1 MNTIGFKNFRKFTDF
16 PPISLDGINIF
27 VGGNNSG
34 KSTVVKAMLLID
46 NFIKNASKQNVFA
59 RPYFVFGG
67 ASSIGTFSRA
77 LCNKGN
83 NEEIYFESVLDYYL
97 IKLWIRQEK
106 KQPNSSNAVISKISI
121 IDVEHNIEIV
131 YDFLDKQQIDVDF
144 FPGKEAKDSMKKQL
158 NSIREGEEELLSEI
172 AQLELEIEK
181 QKKLLSARAKESKNA
196 LDKTVE
202 GIDLL
207 QKLASRNERLKEM
220 KIKGLQNQ
228 NTVYELEK
236 LLQPIKLPLGFYDN
250 HSNMLYIKQLV
261 LNIVAARNYLAVN
274 KENANYN
281 EELFKK
287 ELIEK
292 RVDDFQDFA
301 DGLEKAAEKNRIEY
315 IYAHA
320 ADQVA
325 LYDSRDENDYV
336 AKSIREFVN
345 SQIGKN
351 DEEWQFVREWMK
363 LFEIGNDFQ
372 IESYFGEA
380 YGLSIIDESK
390 RQINLADKG
399 KGSIQLTILLL
410 RLATIIRKYN
420 IGKDNIIVL
429 VEEPEQN
436 IHPDLQVLLTDLFCD
451 VYKRWGIRF
460 IVETHSE
467 YLVRHAQFIVAGKKY
482 KHEQES
488 IDRNPFKVYYFRQD
502 NVPYD
507 MILEDT
513 GLFKNSFGNG
523 FFNVAALEALGLS
536 KIERE
541 RKNKRDE

>member
-1 MNTIGFKNFRKFTDF
+1 MNTIGFKNFRKFIDF
-16 PPISLDGINIF
+16 PSISLDGINIF

-34 KSTVVKAMLLID
+34 KSTVVKALLLVD
-46 NFIKNASKQNVFA
+46 NFLKNASKQNVFA

-77 LCNKGN
+77 LCNKCN
-83 NEEIYFESVLDYYL
+83 DEEIYFENVLDYYL

-106 KQPNSSNAVISKISI
+106 KQSNSSNAIISKISI
-121 IDVEHNIEIV
+121 IDFDHNIEID
-131 YDFLDKQQIDVDF
+131 YDFLDKQQINVDF
-144 FPGKEAKDSMKKQL
+144 FPGEEAKDSVRKQL
-158 NSIREGEEELLSEI
+158 YSVRKGEEELLSEI

-181 QKKLLSARAKESKNA
+181 QKKLLSARVKESKNS

-202 GIDLL
+202 GVSLL

-228 NTVYELEK
+228 NTAYELEK
-236 LLQPIKLPLGFYDN
+236 LLQPIKLPLSFYDN

-274 KENANYN
+274 KENVNYN
-281 EELFKK
+281 EELYKK

-292 RVDDFQDFA
+292 RVGDFQDFA
-301 DGLEKAAEKNRIEY
+301 DGLERAVEKNKIEY

-325 LYDSRDENDYV
+325 LYNSRDENDYV

-345 SQIGKN
+345 SKIGIK
-351 DEEWQFVREWMK
+351 DEERSFIREWMNI
-363 LFEIGNDFQ
+363 FEIGHNFE
-372 IESYFGEA
+372 IESYYGES
-380 YGLSIIDESK
+380 YSLLIFDDSGK
-390 RQINLADKG
+390 KVNLADKG
-399 KGSIQLTILLL
+399 KGSIQLMVLLL
-410 RLATIIRKYN
+410 RLATIIRQYN
-420 IGKDNIIVL
+420 IGKENITIV

-482 KHEQES
+482 KKEQGS

-507 MILEDT
+507 MVLEDT
-513 GLFKNSFGNG
+513 GRFKNSFGNG
-523 FFNVAALEALGLS
+523 FFNVAAMESLGLS

-541 RKNKRDE
+541 RNKQVQ

>member
-16 PPISLDGINIF
+16 PSISLDGINIF

-34 KSTVVKAMLLID
+34 KSTVVKAMLLVD
-46 NFIKNASKQNVFA
+46 NFLKNASKQNVFA

-83 NEEIYFESVLDYYL
+83 GEEIYFESVLDSYL

-106 KQPNSSNAVISKISI
+106 KQPNSSNAVISKILI
-121 IDVEHNIEIV
+121 LDIDHNIEIV
-131 YDFLDKQQIDVDF
+131 YDFLDKQKIYVDF
-144 FPGKEAKDSMKKQL
+144 FPGEEAKNSMKKQL
-158 NSIREGEEELLSEI
+158 HSVREEEEKLLYEI
-172 AQLELEIEK
+172 SQLEKEIEM
-181 QKKLLSARAKESKNA
+181 QKKLLSARVKESKND

-202 GIDLL
+202 GIDML
-207 QKLASRNERLKEM
+207 QKLASRNERLKEL
-220 KIKGLQNQ
+220 KIKALQNQ
-228 NTVYELEK
+228 NTAYESEK
-236 LLQPIKLPLGFYDN
+236 LLQPIKLPLGLYDN

-281 EELFKK
+281 EELYKK

-292 RVDDFQDFA
+292 RIDDLQDFA
-301 DGLEKAAEKNRIEY
+301 DGLEKASEKNRIEY

-320 ADQVA
+320 ADQIA
-325 LYDSRDENDYV
+325 LYNSRDENDYV

-345 SQIGKN
+345 SKIGIN
-351 DEEWQFVREWMK
+351 DEERLFVKEWMNI
-363 LFEIGNDFQ
+363 FEIGHDFQ
-372 IESYFGEA
+372 IDSYFGEA
-380 YGLSIIDESK
+380 YGLLIFDDSGKEV
-390 RQINLADKG
+390 NLADKG
-399 KGSIQLTILLL
+399 KGSIQLMVLLL
-410 RLATIIRKYN
+410 RLATIIRQYN
-420 IGKDNIIVL
+420 FLKDNITVV

-513 GLFKNSFGNG
+513 GRFKNSFGNG
-523 FFNVAALEALGLS
+523 FFNVAAMESLGLS

-541 RKNKRDE
+541 RNKQE

>member
-1 MNTIGFKNFRKFTDF
+1 
-16 PPISLDGINIF
+16 
-27 VGGNNSG
+27 
-34 KSTVVKAMLLID
+34 
-46 NFIKNASKQNVFA
+46 
-59 RPYFVFGG
+59 
-67 ASSIGTFSRA
+67 
-77 LCNKGN
+77 
-83 NEEIYFESVLDYYL
+83 
-97 IKLWIRQEK
+97 
-106 KQPNSSNAVISKISI
+106 
-121 IDVEHNIEIV
+121 
-131 YDFLDKQQIDVDF
+131 
-144 FPGKEAKDSMKKQL
+144 MKKK
-158 NSIREGEEELLSEI
+158 II
-172 AQLELEIEK
+172 AIIAIIL
-181 QKKLLSARAKESKNA
+181 A
-196 LDKTVE
+196 V
-202 GIDLL
+202 GI
-207 QKLASRNERLKEM
+207 LA
-220 KIKGLQNQ
+220 GF
-228 NTVYELEK
+228 
-236 LLQPIKLPLGFYDN
+236 GFYDN

>member
-1 MNTIGFKNFRKFTDF
+1 MNTIGFKNFRKFIDF
-16 PPISLDGINIF
+16 PSISLDGINIF

-34 KSTVVKAMLLID
+34 KSTVVKALLLVD
-46 NFIKNASKQNVFA
+46 NFLKNASKQNVFA

-77 LCNKGN
+77 LCNKCN
-83 NEEIYFESVLDYYL
+83 DEEIYFENVLDYYL

-106 KQPNSSNAVISKISI
+106 KQSNSSNAIISKISI
-121 IDVEHNIEIV
+121 IDFDHNIEID
-131 YDFLDKQQIDVDF
+131 YDFLDKQQINVDF
-144 FPGKEAKDSMKKQL
+144 FPGEEAKDSVRKQL
-158 NSIREGEEELLSEI
+158 YSVRKGEEELLSEI

-181 QKKLLSARAKESKNA
+181 QKKLLSARVKESKNS

-202 GIDLL
+202 GVSLL

-228 NTVYELEK
+228 NTAYELEK
-236 LLQPIKLPLGFYDN
+236 LLQPIKLPLSFYDN

-274 KENANYN
+274 KENVNYN
-281 EELFKK
+281 EELYKK

-292 RVDDFQDFA
+292 RVGDFQDFA
-301 DGLEKAAEKNRIEY
+301 DGLERAVEKNKIEY

-320 ADQVA
+320 ADQLA
-325 LYDSRDENDYV
+325 LYNSRDENDYV

-345 SQIGKN
+345 SKIGIK
-351 DEEWQFVREWMK
+351 DEERSFIREWMNI
-363 LFEIGNDFQ
+363 FEIGHNFE
-372 IESYFGEA
+372 IESYYGES
-380 YGLSIIDESK
+380 YSLLIFDDSGK
-390 RQINLADKG
+390 KVNLADKG
-399 KGSIQLTILLL
+399 KGSIQLMVLLL
-410 RLATIIRKYN
+410 RLATIIRQYN
-420 IGKDNIIVL
+420 IGKENITIV

-482 KHEQES
+482 KKEQGS
-488 IDRNPFKVYYFRQD
+488 IDRNAFKVYYFRQD

-507 MILEDT
+507 MVLEDT
-513 GLFKNSFGNG
+513 GRFKNSFGNG
-523 FFNVAALEALGLS
+523 FFNVAAMESLGLS

-541 RKNKRDE
+541 RNKQVQ